1 MLVEQYS
8 ESGNLSMTSASEG
21 AVLLQELERAE
32 QILGSLL
39 QRLSNLHTS
48 LESIESNLRV
58 DDFSTTVLIVQGSTT
73 GIVCALTADIKGDPI
88 HDAFES
94 LRGRGFR
101 LPVII
106 KGSDRSE
113 SQATCDSIMRIIRA
127 QLKLKTSQ
135 LIINLRW
142 SPLPTVIDSNRA
154 VILGT
159 RYKHGSPR
167 EISTFKEKLRELN
180 LQVLDDDGEFGGGLL
195 TYKLTEL
202 AREAENVVVLEMTLS
217 STLAGNVPKIAE
229 ILETITT
236 L

>member
-1 MLVEQYS
+1 
-8 ESGNLSMTSASEG
+8 MTGASEG
-21 AVLLQELERAE
+21 ADLFRELERAE
-32 QILGSLL
+32 RILGSLL
-39 QRLSNLHTS
+39 QRLSSLHTS

-58 DDFSTTVLIVQGSTT
+58 DDISTSGLLVQGSIT

-88 HDAFES
+88 HDAFEG
-94 LRGRGFR
+94 LRGKGFR

-106 KGSDRSE
+106 KDSDRSE
-113 SQATCDSIMRIIRA
+113 SPVTCDSIMKVIRA
-127 QLKLKTSQ
+127 QLKLKTSK

-142 SPLPTVIDSNRA
+142 SSLPAVIDSSKA

-159 RYKHGSPR
+159 RYRYGNAR

-180 LQVLDDDGEFGGGLL
+180 LQVLEDDGEFGGGLL

-202 AREAENVVVLEMTLS
+202 ARDVGNVVVLEMTLS
-217 STLAGNVPKIAE
+217 STLAGNVPKIGE
-229 ILETITT
+229 ILEATTT